1 MMKNCSVD
9 SFCQHKLQNGTMLIC
24 QYQGYC
30 DFQLPRDSRPLTLGN
45 PDLGYGGWHK
55 AEETC
60 EYCHLPL
67 RKCKGHNI
75 C

>member
-1 MMKNCSVD
+1 MKNCSAG
-9 SFCQHKLQNGTMLIC
+9 SPCQYRVQDGSMLMC
-24 QYQGYC
+24 NYQGYC
-30 DFQLPRDSRPLTLGN
+30 DFQLPRDS
-45 PDLGYGGWHK
+45 GGWNIQQIPTQP
-55 AEETC
+55 EETC